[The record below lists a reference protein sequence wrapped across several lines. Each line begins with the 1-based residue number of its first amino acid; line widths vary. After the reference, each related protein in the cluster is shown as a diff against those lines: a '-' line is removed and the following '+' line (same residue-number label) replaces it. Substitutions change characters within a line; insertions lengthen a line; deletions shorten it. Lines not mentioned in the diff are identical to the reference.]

1 MTDYVD
7 GWPTARRRHRCGVC
21 RRSIL
26 PGEAYWRQAGLDRS
40 GAWTSKTC
48 EHCERSV
55 YAYGRAGGEWEWE
68 PECIVE
74 WLADDHPAVYAQMLA
89 GWRWPD
95 GDLVPLPFGSRCVG
109 CGDRIQFRNLWC
121 VPCDDARIER
131 LNGQFAAIEQALAG
145 TGAP

>member
-26 PGEAYWRQAGLDRS
+26 PGETYWRQAGLDRS

-48 EHCERSV
+48 EHCERV
-55 YAYGRAGGEWEWE
+55 VWAYCRVLGESEWDQ
-68 PECIVE
+68 ECVLE
-74 WLADDHPAVYAQMLA
+74 WLSDEHPADLAAFAA

-95 GDLVPLPFGSRCVG
+95 GDLVPVPFGSRCVD
-109 CGDRIQFRNLWC
+109 CGTRVEFRALWC
-121 VPCDDARIER
+121 PPCDERRIARVEAGLR
-131 LNGQFAAIEQALAG
+131 AVAAAFEEAKA
-145 TGAP
+145 